1 MLSSPLVD
9 TSSIGPDF
17 VVRIAKFYEQAV
29 EANKA
34 LGSGTLVVLEVLG
47 KVSGISNI
55 TAQARY

>member
-9 TSSIGPDF
+9 TSSIDPDF
-17 VVRIAKFYEQAV
+17 VVRIAEFYQQAV

-47 KVSGISNI
+47 KVSGIPNI